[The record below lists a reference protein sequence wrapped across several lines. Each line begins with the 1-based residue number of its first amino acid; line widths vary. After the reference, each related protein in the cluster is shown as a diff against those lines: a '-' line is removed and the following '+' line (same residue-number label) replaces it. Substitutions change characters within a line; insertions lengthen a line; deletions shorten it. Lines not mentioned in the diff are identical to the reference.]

1 MDYLMQLLDKSKKE
15 VANIQQS
22 REFIFEDVKNI
33 CQTMLEDELPF
44 NQLLDPITNL
54 RNKTKLANEYL
65 SLNLKDESPILE
77 LKN

>member
-44 NQLLDPITNL
+44 NQLQDPITNL

-65 SLNLKDESPILE
+65 SLNLKDDSPILE